1 MGRFQEAKGCSMD
14 SDSVSHQFRKLLIVD
29 DNKDI
34 TDIIEEVARV
44 AGYDVVS
51 VNEFREV
58 KAAYRKFQPDLIF
71 LDLDLGL
78 DEEMDMSEKGYDGLA
93 IFNFLSSIDSR
104 SMIVLISGMDKEKIK
119 LTKNIGKEMNLNV
132 VGSFSKPFSIDR
144 IDQLLLKLKR

>member
-1 MGRFQEAKGCSMD
+1 MD

-44 AGYDVVS
+44 AGYDVIC
-51 VNEFREV
+51 VNDFIEL
-58 KAAYRKFQPDLIF
+58 KDAYRKFEPDLIF

-78 DEEMDMSEKGYDGLA
+78 DEDMDMSEKGYDGLA
-93 IFNFLSSIDSR
+93 VFNFLSNVESR
-104 SMIVLISGMDKEKIK
+104 SMIVLISGMGKEKIK
-119 LTKNIGKEMNLNV
+119 LTKNIGKEMGLNV

>member
-1 MGRFQEAKGCSMD
+1 MASET
-14 SDSVSHQFRKLLIVD
+14 VSHQFRKLLIVD

-51 VNEFREV
+51 VNDFKEV
-58 KAAYRKFQPDLIF
+58 KEVYRNFLPDLIF

-78 DEEMDMSEKGYDGLA
+78 DGDMDMSEKGYDGLA
-93 IFNFLSSIDSR
+93 VFNLLADIECR
-104 SMIVLISGMDKEKIK
+104 AMIVLISGMGDEKIK
-119 LTKNIGKEMNLNV
+119 TTKSIGKEMNLNV
-132 VGSFSKPFSIDR
+132 VGSFAKPFSIDR

>member
-1 MGRFQEAKGCSMD
+1 MG

-51 VNEFREV
+51 VYDFKEL
-58 KAAYRKFQPDLIF
+58 KDSHRKFEPGLIF

-78 DEEMDMSEKGYDGLA
+78 DEDMDMSEKGYDGLA
-93 IFNFLSSIDSR
+93 VFNFCR
-104 SMIVLISGMDKEKIK
+104 V
-119 LTKNIGKEMNLNV
+119 
-132 VGSFSKPFSIDR
+132 
-144 IDQLLLKLKR
+144 

>member
-1 MGRFQEAKGCSMD
+1 MAN
-14 SDSVSHQFRKLLIVD
+14 DSVTHQFRKLLIVD
-29 DNKDI
+29 DNKEI

-51 VNEFREV
+51 VNDFKEV
-58 KAAYRKFQPDLIF
+58 KKVYRSFLPDLIF

-78 DEEMDMSEKGYDGLA
+78 DGDMDMSEKGYDGLA
-93 IFNFLSSIDSR
+93 VFNFLSDIESR
-104 SMIVLISGMDKEKIK
+104 AMIVLISGMDEEKIK
-119 LTKNIGKEMNLNV
+119 TTKSIGKEMKLNV

>member
-1 MGRFQEAKGCSMD
+1 MTSEP
-14 SDSVSHQFRKLLIVD
+14 VNHQFRKLLIID

-44 AGYDVVS
+44 AGYDVIA

-58 KAAYRKFQPDLIF
+58 KKVYREFLPDLIF

-78 DEEMDMSEKGYDGLA
+78 DSDMDMSEKGYDGLA
-93 IFNFLSSIDSR
+93 VFDFLSQSESR

-119 LTKNIGKEMNLNV
+119 TTKNIGKEMNLNV

>member
-1 MGRFQEAKGCSMD
+1 MASE
-14 SDSVSHQFRKLLIVD
+14 SVSHQFRKLLIID

-44 AGYDVVS
+44 AGYDVIA
-51 VNEFREV
+51 VNDFREV
-58 KAAYRKFQPDLIF
+58 KKVYREFLPDLIF

-78 DEEMDMSEKGYDGLA
+78 DSDMDMSEKGYDGLA
-93 IFNFLSSIDSR
+93 VFNFLSESESR
-104 SMIVLISGMDKEKIK
+104 SMIVLISGMDKEKINT
-119 LTKNIGKEMNLNV
+119 TKNIGKEMNLNV

>member
-1 MGRFQEAKGCSMD
+1 MD

-44 AGYDVVS
+44 AGYEVVA
-51 VNEFREV
+51 VNDFREV
-58 KAAYRKFQPDLIF
+58 KDAYRKFEPDLIF

-78 DEEMDMSEKGYDGLA
+78 DEDMDMSEKGYDGLA
-93 IFNFLSSIDSR
+93 VFNFLSSIESR
-104 SMIVLISGMDKEKIK
+104 SMIVLISGMGKDKIK

>member
-1 MGRFQEAKGCSMD
+1 M
-14 SDSVSHQFRKLLIVD
+14 IID
-29 DNKDI
+29 DNKEI

-44 AGYDVVS
+44 AGYDVVA
-51 VNEFREV
+51 VNEF
-58 KAAYRKFQPDLIF
+58 KNLKDAYREFRPDLIF

-78 DEEMDMSEKGYDGLA
+78 DGDMDMSEKGYDGLA
-93 IFNFLSSIDSR
+93 VFNLLADLESR

-119 LTKNIGKEMNLNV
+119 TTKNIGKEMKLNV

>member
-1 MGRFQEAKGCSMD
+1 MD

-44 AGYDVVS
+44 AGYEVVCVNDFRDVKDV
-51 VNEFREV
+51 
-58 KAAYRKFQPDLIF
+58 YRKFLPDLIF

-144 IDQLLLKLKR
+144 IDQLLLRLKR